1 MTDISDDII
10 KYFKDTGLIDDY
22 TVQYEQWHD
31 GGKPY
36 YFAIIPDGGMP
47 VMPWMRSPNYRV
59 VVVGPKSKRAYANG
73 GIGNM
78 VESLMQYMRD
88 NMSSPLHNYIEA
100 TEPSQPITTESDRRM
115 ITFSLMTKLAV

>member
-1 MTDISDDII
+1 MTAISDDII

-31 GGKPY
+31 GGNPY
-36 YFAIIPDGGMP
+36 YFVIIPDSGMP

-59 VVVGPKSKRAYANG
+59 VVVGPKSKRAYSSG
-73 GIGNM
+73 GIGGM
-78 VESLMQYMRD
+78 VEELMMYMRD
-88 NMSSPLHNYIEA
+88 NRSSCLHQYIET
-100 TEPSQPITTESDRRM
+100 TEPSQPIATESDRRM

>member
-1 MTDISDDII
+1 MTAISDDII

-36 YFAIIPDGGMP
+36 YFVIIPDGGMP

-78 VESLMQYMRD
+78 VENLMQYMRD
-88 NMSSPLHNYIEA
+88 NMSSPLHQYIEA
-100 TEPSQPITTESDRRM
+100 TEPSQPIATESDRRM